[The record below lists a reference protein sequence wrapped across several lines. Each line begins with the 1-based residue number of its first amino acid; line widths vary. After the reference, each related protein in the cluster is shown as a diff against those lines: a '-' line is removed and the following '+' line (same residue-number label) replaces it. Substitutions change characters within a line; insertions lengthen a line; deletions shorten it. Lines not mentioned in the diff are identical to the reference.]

1 MNSNNSS
8 ISRGFFL
15 ESHFKLIMKL
25 ITTTDTDK
33 NEKSYALPKF
43 TYLLELNEIYNRRMI
58 FGATNL
64 TDKYFCF

>member
-1 MNSNNSS
+1 MRVN
-8 ISRGFFL
+8 L
-15 ESHFKLIMKL
+15 M
-25 ITTTDTDK
+25 TTTDMDK

-64 TDKYFCF
+64 TDKDFCF